1 MLEAALKETSSQTQ
15 GDKQQQQP
23 KKQPSTDSMP
33 PTSHTLMDL
42 IITISIYLPR
52 SSFPPLFS
60 LAALILPQHSDPQL
74 QKKAYKLLPRLAT
87 SPTGLSALKD
97 RNSELQFLLLDT
109 ASSVSALKDR
119 NSELQFLLLDTASS
133 VSAPSRR
140 DRLAAIAT
148 VVEYL
153 PPTDLHF
160 IPSVLSEVVLACKE
174 VNEKART
181 QAFDLLVLMANRMAS
196 GGEVQQ
202 SKIPHME
209 DPAAPATQA
218 NLEEFFTM
226 VSAGLAGNT
235 PHMISAS
242 ITALTRILYEFAAQ
256 LPEPVLEDLVQTLSL
271 FLTSTNREIVR
282 SVLGFVKVAIISLPE
297 SLVKPR
303 LETLI
308 PGLMSW
314 SREHKAR
321 FRAKVKHI
329 LERIIRRF
337 GYEVV
342 EKYCP
347 EGDRKL
353 ITNIRKTRERRKKK
367 GKQADA
373 EADDGSSDDDD
384 DNETAKAR
392 KRAGFESSYDQA
404 LYGSDSSFASSGSD
418 AELSDDNDAAAPRGH
433 RKGRKGSSTYIT
445 ESTSEPLDL
454 LDRRSLANI
463 STRRPAVGSHKPLG
477 KRKSEVDVDGKL
489 VFHEPKNDGKAID
502 DDGMILDNPQNG
514 KAGEEGSGGVDAYV
528 SAISGR
534 DAVQRGRGGR
544 LKFNTK
550 REKNG
555 GGGEE
560 MDIDNADE
568 ADGKG
573 AGKKVRFADGRGVN
587 GRLDRSGRGGRGDRG
602 GGVSF
607 NPGGARGGRGGGGG
621 GGISKRVERRSLGGG
636 KVRGARVGKAGGRR

>member
-1 MLEAALKETSSQTQ
+1 MLEAALKEASSQTQ
-15 GDKQQQQP
+15 GDNQQQQH
-23 KKQPSTDSMP
+23 KRQASTDSMP

-60 LAALILPQHSDPQL
+60 LAALVLPQQSDPQL
-74 QKKAYKLLPRLAT
+74 QKKAYKLLPRLAL
-87 SPTGLSALKD
+87 SPTGLFALKD
-97 RNSELQFLLLDT
+97 RNSELQ
-109 ASSVSALKDR
+109 S
-119 NSELQFLLLDTASS
+119 LLLDTASS

-153 PPTDLHF
+153 SPTDLHF

-174 VNEKART
+174 VNEKARS

-196 GGEVQQ
+196 GGAVQQ

-209 DPAAPATQA
+209 DPAAPTTQA

-242 ITALTRILYEFAAQ
+242 VTALTRILYEFATQ

-271 FLTSTNREIVR
+271 FLTSSNREIVR

-297 SLVKPR
+297 PLIKPR

-321 FRAKVKHI
+321 FRSKVKNI
-329 LERIIRRF
+329 FERIIRRF
-337 GYEVV
+337 GYELV
-342 EKYCP
+342 EKHCP

-353 ITNIRKTRERRKKK
+353 ITNIRKARERRKKK
-367 GKQADA
+367 GKKAGA
-373 EADDGSSDDDD
+373 EADDGDNSDDDD
-384 DNETAKAR
+384 GGDDADNAKAR
-392 KRAGFESSYDQA
+392 KGRFESSYDEA
-404 LYGSDSSFASSGSD
+404 LYGSESSGSGSD
-418 AELSDDNDAAAPRGH
+418 ADFSDDEAAASGGS
-433 RKGRKGSSTYIT
+433 RKGPKGRSGGGNGGTYIT

-463 STRRPAVGSHKPLG
+463 STRRPAMGSHRPPG

-489 VFHEPKNDGKAID
+489 VFREKDEKLDDD
-502 DDGMILDNPQNG
+502 DDGMNLDSARNG
-514 KAGEEGSGGVDAYV
+514 KGGGGGGGGEGGVDAYV
-528 SAISGR
+528 SAISGP

-550 REKNG
+550 REKNRNGGGGG

-560 MDIDNADE
+560 MDIDDAD
-568 ADGKG
+568 ADAKG

-587 GRLDRSGRGGRGDRG
+587 GRLDRSGRGGRA

-607 NPGGARGGRGGGGG
+607 KTGARGGGGG
-621 GGISKRVERRSLGGG
+621 GVSKRVERRSLGGG
-636 KVRGARVGKAGGRR
+636 KVRGGRVGKAGGKR